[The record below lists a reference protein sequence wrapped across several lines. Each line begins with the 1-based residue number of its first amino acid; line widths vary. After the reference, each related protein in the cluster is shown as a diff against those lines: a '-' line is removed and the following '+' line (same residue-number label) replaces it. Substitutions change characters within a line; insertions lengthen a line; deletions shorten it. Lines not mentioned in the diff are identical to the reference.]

1 MGDEAELPRQRRSPV
16 VAGGNGKHLQLGETE
31 GEVRRGPIGDEGD
44 RGVELTDVGHT
55 VRGGVGVPRDERD
68 LGRRWEKMGGHNS
81 DLAHFK
87 GCHDRRGGGERD
99 RLSVR
104 QVEREGGV
112 RRSCRRRQPADNC
125 PEPVGAGVRCGSAMR
140 PAQDRGGGIMCM
152 WARPHYQGLNL
163 FKPSQ
168 ADSNKFQFNLNVFK
182 LILIQTR
189 PS

>member
-1 MGDEAELPRQRRSPV
+1 VWGPRPAAKSGRAGPVARRTGRDHWCLATSGTW
-16 VAGGNGKHLQLGETE
+16 GGGGK
-31 GEVRRGPIGDEGD
+31 
-44 RGVELTDVGHT
+44 
-55 VRGGVGVPRDERD
+55 
-68 LGRRWEKMGGHNS
+68 KMGGHNS

-140 PAQDRGGGIMCM
+140 PAQDRGGGVMGM
-152 WARPHYQGLNL
+152 WARPHYRGLNL

-168 ADSNKFQFNLNVFK
+168 ADSNKFQFNLNMFK